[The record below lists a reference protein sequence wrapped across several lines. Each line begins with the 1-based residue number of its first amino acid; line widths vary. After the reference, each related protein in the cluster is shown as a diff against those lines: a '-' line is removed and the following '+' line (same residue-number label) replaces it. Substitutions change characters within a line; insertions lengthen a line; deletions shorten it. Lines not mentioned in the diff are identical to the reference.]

1 MDIFWDL
8 YQERRIGEAR
18 SQAARGAARADAAS
32 MAVGSLEARFER
44 MVLVNMALWSL
55 LKETTGLTDELLA
68 ARVKEIDL
76 EDGRKDGKIQ
86 ATVEPC
92 PKCNKTL
99 SKKHQR
105 CLFCGYEPEAPDVF
119 RGVAR

>member
-1 MDIFWDL
+1 MDFFLDL

-18 SQAARGAARADAAS
+18 AQAARGEARADQAS
-32 MAVGSLEARFER
+32 MAVGSLQARFER
-44 MVLVNMALWSL
+44 MVLLNMALWSL
-55 LKETTGLTDELLA
+55 VKETTGLTDEALA
-68 ARVKEIDL
+68 ARVREIDL
-76 EDGRKDGKIQ
+76 QDGHQDGQIK

-105 CLFCGYEPEAPDVF
+105 CLFCGFEPEDPNVF
-119 RGVAR
+119 RG